1 MKKTILVSAERG
13 ETRVAVLEPKTKGG
27 EADVAELYI
36 ERRGRR
42 SIVGNIY
49 KGKVDNVLP
58 GMEAA
63 FVDIGLERNGFL
75 HVDEIVLPDGE
86 QAPKRGRGNGRRI
99 DELIKPGQEI
109 LVQVVK
115 DPLKTKGARLSMNV
129 SIAGRYLVFAPQG
142 SGVGVSRRLAD
153 SERDRLRKMVDR
165 TYKGPGGLIVRT
177 AAHGAKKSD
186 FVREIGYLQ
195 KLNEVLERRTEDA
208 RRRSSSSRRPTSRCA
223 SCATSSSASSRRR
236 SSTPRSSS
244 SGSPASSSAPRRSWS
259 TGSSSTSEQKPLFE
273 KWKIDEEI
281 ESTLNRRVDLPS
293 GGYLII
299 DYTEALTV
307 IDVNSGSFT
316 GRGKGGLEE
325 TITKVNTEAADE
337 AVRQLRLRDIGGIIV
352 IDFIDMARARNRD
365 KVLKTMRKAL
375 DADKSKSYVVEVSP
389 LGLVEMTRQNVTDGV
404 REILTVPCPTCD
416 GEGVVLSAET
426 VALEGLRKMRDIAAE
441 NAEPEAFLIR
451 VNPKVAAELTDPDS
465 GLAELE
471 EETGK
476 QFHFEGGD
484 ALAIDT
490 FERGRV
496 RQPRGDR
503 GAGAAVQGRRGG
515 AGQDRR
521 AAHVQRRRRGR
532 PDRLLHRQRHRRRPL
547 RRRAQAGADRGG
559 RALGRDRLA
568 AGGRVDQR
576 RRWRAARRRLRAARI
591 RRASRKR
598 SRGRRGG
605 RGRSRATKSTT
616 ETRRKRNRDKH
627 VRSSRKRW
635 QAVQGREGHVPARRS
650 PAREEGDK
658 VALRAGDVPRQ
669 GRGRRRPRSWRRSRS
684 RRPSPSTCAGR
695 RSKSSNTRRRRA
707 TAAAPGH
714 RSELTKLEVT
724 ELKLLTRSR
733 RRQKQGREAG
743 GRRPAPK
750 AKSGRARR
758 GGEGQDRRAK
768 KPRREEAGARRSRAA
783 KKPPRRSPPRR
794 SRREEARRE
803 EAGGEKPAAKKEDG
817 DGS

>member
-13 ETRVAVLEPKTKGG
+13 ETRVAVLEAKTKGG
-27 EADVAELYI
+27 KRDVAELYI
-36 ERRGRR
+36 ERRGKR

-75 HVDEIVLPDGE
+75 HVDEIVLPGGE
-86 QAPKRGRGNGRRI
+86 QAPKRGRGSGRRI
-99 DELIKPGQEI
+99 NELIKPGQEI

-142 SGVGVSRRLAD
+142 SGVGVSRRLTD

-195 KLNEVLERRTEDA
+195 RLNEVLQ
-208 RRRSSSSRRPTSRCA
+208 RRSET
-223 SCATSSSASSRRR
+223 TK
-236 SSTPRSSS
+236 
-244 SGSPASSSAPRRSWS
+244 APSLVFQEADLSVRVLRDVFL
-259 TGSSSTSEQKPLFE
+259 SEFEKAIIDSEKQFERVTNFFQRTAPELVAGVELYKDPKPLLE

-307 IDVNSGSFT
+307 VDVNSGSFT

-325 TITKVNTEAADE
+325 TITKVNTEAAEE

-352 IDFIDMARARNRD
+352 IDFIDMARASNRD
-365 KVLKTMRKAL
+365 KVLKVMRKAL

-404 REILTVPCPTCD
+404 REILTAPCPTCH

-441 NAEPEAFLIR
+441 HADTEAFLIR
-451 VNPKVAAELTDPDS
+451 VNPKVAHELTDEDS

-471 EETGK
+471 QETGK
-476 QFHFEGGD
+476 RFHFEGGD

-490 FERGRV
+490 FTLVEQGTRTEIEERALPFKVGEEVLVQIDEPHMYNADDAVARIDSYIVSITGGGRFVGERRLV
-496 RQPRGDR
+496 RIEEVERSAAIASLLGSDSPNGN
-503 GAGAAVQGRRGG
+503 GGGGEAGAEL
-515 AGQDRR
+515 DS
-521 AAHVQRRRRGR
+521 AA
-532 PDRLLHRQRHRRRPL
+532 
-547 RRRAQAGADRGG
+547 
-559 RALGRDRLA
+559 
-568 AGGRVDQR
+568 
-576 RRWRAARRRLRAARI
+576 
-591 RRASRKR
+591 ASRKR

-605 RGRSRATKSTT
+605 RGRSRA
-616 ETRRKRNRDKH
+616 N
-627 VRSSRKRW
+627 
-635 QAVQGREGHVPARRS
+635 QGS
-650 PAREEGDK
+650 
-658 VALRAGDVPRQ
+658 
-669 GRGRRRPRSWRRSRS
+669 
-684 RRPSPSTCAGR
+684 
-695 RSKSSNTRRRRA
+695 
-707 TAAAPGH
+707 
-714 RSELTKLEVT
+714 
-724 ELKLLTRSR
+724 
-733 RRQKQGREAG
+733 
-743 GRRPAPK
+743 
-750 AKSGRARR
+750 
-758 GGEGQDRRAK
+758 
-768 KPRREEAGARRSRAA
+768 
-783 KKPPRRSPPRR
+783 
-794 SRREEARRE
+794 
-803 EAGGEKPAAKKEDG
+803 KED
-817 DGS
+817 D